1 MWYTNQQ
8 LKLLITARENG
19 SVVGV
24 ARTFDLSSCYVTE
37 HQWYYLKKL

>member
-24 ARTFDLSSCYVTE
+24 ARIFDLSSCYVTNVII
-37 HQWYYLKKL
+37 